1 VLTKIVDSIL
11 LKLLNFKSLV
21 ACVIITVVALC
32 VDTTFVDPG
41 VSCKAVSRFQFGRRI
56 VLDCTESRG
65 DSVRTPVYTDLYC
78 SCKQMNSPRLGLQCG
93 INIDQIDESR
103 GFRG

>member
-21 ACVIITVVALC
+21 ACVIIIVVALC

-41 VSCKAVSRFQFGRRI
+41 VSCKAVSRFSSGAGLFWIVQNHVVIQSRRRCI
-56 VLDCTESRG
+56 LICTARAS
-65 DSVRTPVYTDLYC
+65 
-78 SCKQMNSPRLGLQCG
+78 K
-93 INIDQIDESR
+93 
-103 GFRG
+103 